1 MTGKGAALYGVVGHP
16 VSHSRSPLIHQLFA
30 GQTGQDMDYVPIDA
44 APGQF
49 LEVLAE
55 FHRRGGLGLNITLP
69 YKGDAY
75 RFATRLTPRSKIAEA
90 VNTLWWRGD
99 EVLGDN
105 TDGAGLVTDLTANLG
120 FTLNDRRVL
129 LLGAGG
135 AARGAIAPLLEGSPA
150 EIVIANRTV
159 SRAQNLAARFSDLGP
174 VSAAVFEQLEGD
186 FDLVVNSTSASLAGE
201 VPPLPVTAISA
212 DTLCY
217 DMMYQK
223 GLTPFLAWAGMQ
235 GACVIADGTGML
247 VEQAAESF
255 FLWRGIRPDTGPVLR
270 AVRRQLD
277 QAPDR

>member
-1 MTGKGAALYGVVGHP
+1 MTGQGTDLYGVVGHP
-16 VSHSRSPLIHQLFA
+16 VGHSRSPLIHRLFA

-49 LEVLAE
+49 EEVLAE
-55 FHRRGGLGLNITLP
+55 FHRRGGRGLNITLP

-75 RFATRLTPRSKIAEA
+75 RFATRLTPRSETAQA
-90 VNTLWWRGD
+90 VNTLCWRDD

-120 FTLNDRRVL
+120 FTLSGRRVL

-135 AARGAIAPLLEGSPA
+135 AARGAIAPLLERSPA
-150 EIVIANRTV
+150 EVVIANRTV
-159 SRAQNLAARFSDLGP
+159 SRAQDLATRFSALGP
-174 VSAAVFEQLEGD
+174 VSAAGFDDLEGV
-186 FDLVVNSTSASLAGE
+186 FDLVINSTSASLTGE
-201 VPPLPVTAISA
+201 VPPLPVTSVST

-223 GLTPFLAWAGMQ
+223 GPTAFLAWAGMR

-255 FLWRGIRPDTGPVLR
+255 FMWRGIRPDTGPVLR
-270 AVRRQLD
+270 AVRSQLS
-277 QAPDR
+277 